1 MSARPLVAGRDGRS
15 WLRAGAASACAAL
28 LSALLCGPAGA
39 QLISIKTVPVAE
51 GDQFSFFPST
61 NLGMAGVSIALD
73 DTLLD
78 PFGNPA
84 KAARWRGTHVFGSP
98 SFYSVSSNAGSGR
111 TLPLGSFTRRGSSY
125 AGLVLAIQ
133 EVSGAR
139 RNEFGPIFAI
149 DAIGGQTPSSL
160 AAPPPFPNTPRTRT
174 NQYAHALVGHVFPET
189 RLSFGASAMWS
200 GLKAIDGVELLYAG
214 SQDVKQFGQAL
225 DFRVGLQKE
234 LAGDQSIE
242 AVVVHNR
249 FAMTHDVTYMDFFWD
264 PTARMQLPTP
274 RLEHNPDRTNTWGV
288 HVQYQRP
295 LADSTRRVGAI
306 FTANRMSHPKIPNYE
321 IMSIP
326 RDPGYSSAFNLGVG
340 VSESQGPVTF
350 GIDLILEPIWSH
362 TWADAATPTPA
373 NDGGT
378 IPAGGRTI
386 ENRFRFANALVRA
399 GLSHEFPLE
408 MPGTS
413 AVVQGGFQLRSISY
427 HMDQFSHV
435 LGAGREQKESWTEWT
450 YALGTSV
457 RLPEL
462 DVHYRL
468 RVTSGTG
475 RPGVASN
482 GGGFM
487 SAEAATASGRAFLL
501 APSGALTLDP
511 VRVTTHQIAV
521 SLPVR

>member
-15 WLRAGAASACAAL
+15 WLRAGAATACVAM
-28 LSALLCGPAGA
+28 LSALLCGPAAA

-84 KAARWRGTHVFGSP
+84 RAARWRGTHVFGSP

-139 RNEFGPIFAI
+139 DDLGPVVFA
-149 DAIGGQTPSSL
+149 DFAPGASSI
-160 AAPPPFPNTPRTRT
+160 APPPPPFPSTPRTRT
-174 NQYAHALVGHVFPET
+174 NQYAHALVGRDFPNAK
-189 RLSFGASAMWS
+189 LSLGASAMWS
-200 GLKAIDGVELLYAG
+200 GLSAIDGVELLYAG

-225 DFRVGLQKE
+225 DFRVGMQKE
-234 LAGDQSIE
+234 LAGNQSLD
-242 AVVVHNR
+242 AVIVHNR

-264 PTARMQLPTP
+264 PSARMQIPTP
-274 RLEHNPDRTNTWGV
+274 RLEHNPDRTSTWGL
-288 HVQYQRP
+288 HLQYQRP
-295 LADSTRRVGAI
+295 LADSGRRIGAI

-340 VSESQGPVTF
+340 LSESKGPVTV
-350 GIDLILEPIWSH
+350 GVDVIVEPIWSH
-362 TWADAATPTPA
+362 TWADAAAPTPT
-373 NDGGT
+373 NSGGT
-378 IPAGGRTI
+378 IPAGGKTI
-386 ENRFRFANALVRA
+386 ENRFRFANALLRA
-399 GLSHEFPLE
+399 GLSHQFALD
-408 MPGTS
+408 MPGSS
-413 AVVQGGFQLRSISY
+413 AVVQGGLQLRSISY
-427 HMDQFSHV
+427 HLDQFSHV
-435 LGAGREQKESWTEWT
+435 LGAGREQNESWTEWT
-450 YALGTSV
+450 YTLGTSV

-462 DVHYRL
+462 DIHYRL
-468 RVTSGTG
+468 RMTSGTG

-487 SAEAATASGRAFLL
+487 TVDAAAQSGRAFLL

-511 VRVTTHQIAV
+511 VRVMTHQIAV
-521 SLPVR
+521 SLPLR